1 MPKLKDMQIG
11 VPFAVGFYAEIAIRL
26 NETHFTFLAD
36 NEISEEYRNEYFTS
50 TIRDWFEDTKTV
62 GCTRETCPDILNG
75 HSPRCP
81 YYRG

>member
-11 VPFAVGFYAEIAIRL
+11 VPCEVGVAFYAEAAISFL
-26 NETHFTFLAD
+26 LPNKLAD
-36 NEISEEYRNEYFTS
+36 DEISEECLNEYFTR

-75 HSPRCP
+75 HSPGCS